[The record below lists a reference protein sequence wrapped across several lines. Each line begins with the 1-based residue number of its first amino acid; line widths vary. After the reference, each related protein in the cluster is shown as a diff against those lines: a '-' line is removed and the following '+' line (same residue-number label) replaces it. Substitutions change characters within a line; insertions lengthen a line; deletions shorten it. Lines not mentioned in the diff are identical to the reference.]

1 MNRTMGPRHETMRG
15 RLRSRFRVGVL
26 ACGLALLPGCSNH
39 FGPGIAGL
47 ASSDGWQP
55 LPIGSWVLNDGVNVE
70 AMSFCPRDGCAQ
82 QGFAALLTL
91 EGGEANALERQL
103 AQDPARLARDFAK
116 PAASPAAKNRAKPVP
131 RPKTTTTVERFT
143 EGDAGG
149 LLVEISADAT
159 GKRAAT
165 AILFARQSERLV
177 VALAVGSEA
186 DRARSQAVAT
196 WRSR

>member
-1 MNRTMGPRHETMRG
+1 MRDETMRE
-15 RLRSRFRVGVL
+15 RLRSRFRIGAL
-26 ACGLALLPGCSNH
+26 ACGLVLLAGCSHH

-47 ASSDGWQP
+47 AASDGWQP
-55 LPIGSWVLNDGVNVE
+55 LPIGSWVLNDGLNVE
-70 AMSFCPRDGCAQ
+70 AMSFCPRATCAQ

-91 EGGEANALERQL
+91 EGREADALERQL
-103 AQDPARLARDFAK
+103 GGSPASLARAFAERPPTPTKARTK
-116 PAASPAAKNRAKPVP
+116 PAP
-131 RPKTTTTVERFT
+131 RPKTTTTVARFT
-143 EGDAGG
+143 EGDARG

-165 AILFARQSERLV
+165 AILSARQGERLV

-186 DRARSQAVAT
+186 ERARAEALAT

>member
-1 MNRTMGPRHETMRG
+1 MRE
-15 RLRSRFRVGVL
+15 RLRSRFRVGML
-26 ACGLALLPGCSNH
+26 ACGLALLSGCSNH

-47 ASSDGWQP
+47 AASDGWQP
-55 LPIGSWVLNDGVNVE
+55 LPIGSWVLNDGLAVE
-70 AMSFCPRDGCAQ
+70 AMSFCPRATCAQ

-91 EGGEANALERQL
+91 EGREADALERQL
-103 AQDPARLARDFAK
+103 ASDPARLARDFAK
-116 PAASPAAKNRAKPVP
+116 PAAAPATKAKTKPAP
-131 RPKTTTTVERFT
+131 RPKTTTTVARFT
-143 EGDAGG
+143 ESDAGG

-165 AILFARQSERLV
+165 AILFSREQGRLR

-186 DRARSQAVAT
+186 ARARAEALAT